1 MRKAGARPPLGISHG
16 GAARGGEPEVTLYVR
31 ARSSDGRDKFPA
43 PVWNRSRTLRAGYA
57 MIAGQAEY
65 HPEAVYY
72 LRYLKL
78 GKRVWQ
84 NVGPEPDDA
93 LVAFVTSSTSRL

>member
-1 MRKAGARPPLGISHG
+1 
-16 GAARGGEPEVTLYVR
+16 
-31 ARSSDGRDKFPA
+31 
-43 PVWNRSRTLRAGYA
+43 

-93 LVAFVTSSTSRL
+93 LVAFRNVEHQQAVMLGRSASALSMIDRPKIVDPIRR

>member
-1 MRKAGARPPLGISHG
+1 
-16 GAARGGEPEVTLYVR
+16 
-31 ARSSDGRDKFPA
+31 
-43 PVWNRSRTLRAGYA
+43 